1 MKRLMTVVIAAAMAI
16 GTSAAFAQ
24 TNDAMS
30 KDSMSK
36 DSMSKD
42 SMSKDSMSKDG
53 MKKDS
58 MSHDSMGKGG
68 KMKKHDAM
76 GMAHPA
82 SGAMSQ

>member
-30 KDSMSK
+30 KDSMA
-36 DSMSKD
+36 KD

>member
-30 KDSMSK
+30 KDSMA
-36 DSMSKD
+36 
-42 SMSKDSMSKDG
+42 KDSMSKDG

-76 GMAHPA
+76 GMGHPA

>member
-30 KDSMSK
+30 KDSMA
-36 DSMSKD
+36 KD

-76 GMAHPA
+76 GMGHPA